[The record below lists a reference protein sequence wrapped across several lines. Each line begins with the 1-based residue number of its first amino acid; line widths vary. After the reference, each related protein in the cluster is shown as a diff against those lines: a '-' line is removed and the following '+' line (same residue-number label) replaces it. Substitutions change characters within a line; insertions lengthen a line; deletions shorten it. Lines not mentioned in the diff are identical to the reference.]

1 VWQPNA
7 SQWRLI
13 FPLGVALVLF
23 WPSASEYD
31 NRSLA
36 LKLAGWA
43 ADPADTLPHEPSVL
57 SIADEDD
64 VAAIDAQ
71 AAQQEQYDKVYKSS
85 AFARLR
91 LRLRDAQEP
100 FDPSTERQILVAVA
114 ALGGLLTWRL
124 GSRHS

>member
-1 VWQPNA
+1 MWQPNA
-7 SQWRLI
+7 PQWRLI
-13 FPLGVALVLF
+13 VLLAVALVLF

-43 ADPADTLPHEPSVL
+43 ADPANTLPRPPEAL
-57 SIADEDD
+57 TIQDEDD
-64 VAAIDAQ
+64 IAAIDAQ
-71 AAQQEQYDKVYKSS
+71 TAQQDEYDKAYNSS

-100 FDPSTERQILVAVA
+100 FDPSTERQILAAVAV
-114 ALGGLLTWRL
+114 LGGLLVWRL
-124 GSRHS
+124 GPRH

>member
-1 VWQPNA
+1 MWQPNT

-13 FPLGVALVLF
+13 FPLGVALVLV
-23 WPSASEYD
+23 WPSASEID

-43 ADPADTLPHEPSVL
+43 ADPAHTMPRQPEILGFQ
-57 SIADEDD
+57 DEDD
-64 VAAIDAQ
+64 IAAIDAQ
-71 AAQQEQYDKVYKSS
+71 TAQQEQYDKFYQGS

-91 LRLRDAQEP
+91 LHVRDAQEP

-114 ALGGLLTWRL
+114 LLGGLLIWRL
-124 GSRHS
+124 GARH